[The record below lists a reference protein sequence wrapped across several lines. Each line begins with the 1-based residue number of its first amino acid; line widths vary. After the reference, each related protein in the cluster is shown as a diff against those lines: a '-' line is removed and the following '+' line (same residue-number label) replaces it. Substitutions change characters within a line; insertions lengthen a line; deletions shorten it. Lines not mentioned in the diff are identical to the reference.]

1 MTLEQLLI
9 KLKEDLELD
18 AIPKKNPLG
27 KFVLSFIP
35 TQEISLSETEKG
47 VVMQAGIGE
56 FPPTKQEE
64 FALFAMKGN
73 FLGQGTGRSVLG
85 LDESEKIL
93 TLSCVLPYEIDYSHF
108 KASLEE
114 FSNYLGYW
122 QEMLTSFK
130 DNNIE

>member
-9 KLKEDLELD
+9 KLKEDLELPT
-18 AIPKKNPLG
+18 IPQKNPLG
-27 KFVLSFIP
+27 QFSLSFIP
-35 TQEISLSETEKG
+35 SQTISVSDSGKEIL
-47 VVMQAGIGE
+47 MQAGVGE
-56 FPPTKQEE
+56 FPQAKQEE
-64 FALFAMKGN
+64 FSLFVMKGN
-73 FLGQGTGRSVLG
+73 FLGQGTGKSVLG
-85 LDESEKIL
+85 LDENEKIL

>member
-1 MTLEQLLI
+1 MTLEKLLV

-18 AIPKKNPLG
+18 SIPQKNPLG
-27 KFVLSFIP
+27 QFSLSFIP
-35 TQEISLSETEKG
+35 SQTILLTESEKEIFL
-47 VVMQAGIGE
+47 QAQVGE

-64 FALFAMKGN
+64 FALFVMKGN
-73 FLGQGTGRSVLG
+73 FLGQGTGGSVLG
-85 LDESEKIL
+85 LQEDEKTL
-93 TLSCVLPYEIDYSHF
+93 TLSYVLPYELDYSHF

-130 DNNIE
+130 DTNIE

>member
-1 MTLEQLLI
+1 MTLEHLLI

-18 AIPKKNPLG
+18 TIPQKNPEG

-35 TQEISLSETEKG
+35 SQEISLSEANKEIVLRAK
-47 VVMQAGIGE
+47 VGE
-56 FPPTKQEE
+56 FPLTKQEE
-64 FALFAMKGN
+64 FALFTMKGN
-73 FLGQGTGRSVLG
+73 FLGQGTGISVLG
-85 LDESEKIL
+85 LDENEKIL
-93 TLSCVLPYEIDYSHF
+93 TLSCVLPYELDYSHF